1 MEWLGQQFSNVKNAI
16 VKPKDPRDTM
26 PQVEPNFQDMTKEQ
40 QDRWAATQQTP
51 AKSSFW
57 PFGGAKKPK
66 KPKKP
71 KTKKNKKKQKQ
82 TKNKRN

>member
-40 QDRWAATQQTP
+40 QDRWAATQTP